1 MAIAGALAMRYTCI
15 MAKQTKQATKK
26 STKVDFE
33 PNKMTLA
40 VATLAVVILLL
51 LAVIVT
57 YNS

>member
-1 MAIAGALAMRYTCI
+1 MRYTCI